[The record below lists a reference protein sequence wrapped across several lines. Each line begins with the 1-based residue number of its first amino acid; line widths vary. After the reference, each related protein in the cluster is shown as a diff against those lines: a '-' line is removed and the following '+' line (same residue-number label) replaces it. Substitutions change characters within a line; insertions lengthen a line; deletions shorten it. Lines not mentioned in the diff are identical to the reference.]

1 MQVCNL
7 YKCPEVEVVIKVDI
21 CQQKTNAVACGVY
34 AVANAFYILSNVDIS
49 SRRLKENAMQDR
61 LLQCIKIGKLTEF
74 TQSEPTEIALHCP
87 ERSVKFDVFCSC
99 RLPWLWYHSKNKDS
113 NMAQC
118 GCCEK

>member
-7 YKCPEVEVVIKVDI
+7 YKCPEVEVVIKVRS

-49 SRRLKENAMQDR
+49 SRRLKESAMQDR

-74 TQSEPTEIALHCP
+74 TQSEPTEMALHCP
-87 ERSVKFDVFCSC
+87 EISVKFDVFCSC
-99 RLPWLWYHSKNKDS
+99 RLP
-113 NMAQC
+113 
-118 GCCEK
+118 